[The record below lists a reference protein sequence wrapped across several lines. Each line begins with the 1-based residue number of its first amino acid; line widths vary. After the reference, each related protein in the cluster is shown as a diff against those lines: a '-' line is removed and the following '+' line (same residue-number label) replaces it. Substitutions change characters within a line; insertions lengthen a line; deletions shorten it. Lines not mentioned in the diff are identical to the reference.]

1 MFGLGMGELFFFAVI
16 ALIVL
21 GPEKLPTAI
30 RSVIRW
36 THQLKK
42 LINTVQTDIERELEI
57 TQMRQKIS
65 AELDSFKI
73 IEEQMQNQI
82 NQIQKEM
89 DQIEKNKPSD
99 HAQGGTQHG
108 AQQSDILP
116 SETPLSSSQSLPP
129 ETDPIWLTDQN
140 SAHKSE
146 DSRTQTAERLE
157 KSSFAG
163 VKPVSESGAKTTQAR
178 ADHLRTQTV

>member
-99 HAQGGTQHG
+99 RAQHG

-116 SETPLSSSQSLPP
+116 SETPLSSSQSQPP
-129 ETDPIWLTDQN
+129 ETDPIWLTDPN